1 MSTVTSLADKWGI
14 HPKQTWLRGGR
25 PEPRVQFDEELGL
38 WHVYGYPEAMQVLGS
53 TATFSSEVAKR
64 FIPGADQWDFDGDL
78 THLDPPEHQR
88 LRNLV
93 TRAFTPKVV
102 AGLEPRITELTHELL
117 DAVDPD
123 GFDLVTDLAYPL
135 PVIVIADLLGV
146 PNSDRELFKKWAE
159 DVLGQ
164 RSQVS
169 TTDDSGEQER
179 TIAAQE
185 KAQQEMKDY
194 LKQHSAER
202 RRHPREDLLTDLI
215 QAEVEGRRLTDNQI
229 GNFAGLLIMAG
240 HVTTTMLLGNT
251 ILCLDTYPDAA
262 ERVRADRSL
271 IRTTIEESLR
281 LLSPIAA
288 AYRATNVDVDIA
300 GTHVPKDQML
310 EVWVSAA
317 NRDERQ
323 FTDPHTFDP
332 ARDPNPH
339 LGFGR
344 GIHFCLGAPLAR
356 LEGRVALN
364 ILLDRF
370 PALRTDPD
378 NLPTFLDTPDLT
390 GVWTL
395 PLRTHD

>member
-1 MSTVTSLADKWGI
+1 MTNATPLADKWGI
-14 HPKQTWLRGGR
+14 HPKQTWLRGGL
-25 PEPRVQFDEELGL
+25 PDPKVQFDEELGL
-38 WHVYGYPEAMQVLGS
+38 WHVYGYPEAVQILNDP
-53 TATFSSEVAKR
+53 ATFSSEVAKR
-64 FIPGADQWDFDGDL
+64 FIPGADEWDFDGDL
-78 THLDPPEHQR
+78 THLDPPEHQK

-102 AGLEPRITELTHELL
+102 NALGPRIAELTHELL
-117 DAVDPD
+117 DEIDTEE
-123 GFDLVTDLAYPL
+123 FDLVSKLAYPL

-146 PNSDRELFKKWAE
+146 PNEDRDLFRRWAE
-159 DVLGQ
+159 ETMGE

-169 TTDDSGEQER
+169 TNDDSGEQAR
-179 TIAAQE
+179 AIAAQE
-185 KAQQEMKDY
+185 KTQQQMKDY
-194 LKQHSAER
+194 LKEHAADR
-202 RRHPREDLLTDLI
+202 RRKPRADLLTDLI
-215 QAEVEGRRLTDNQI
+215 QAEVDGVRLSDNQI
-229 GNFAGLLIMAG
+229 GNFANLLIMAG

-251 ILCLDTYPDAA
+251 ILCLDTYPDVA

-281 LLSPIAA
+281 FLSPIAA
-288 AYRATNVDVDIA
+288 AYRATNTDVEIA
-300 GTHVPKDQML
+300 GQRVPKDQML

-323 FTDPHTFDP
+323 FADPHVFDP

-356 LEGRVALN
+356 LEGRIALD

-370 PALRTDPD
+370 PVLRTNPQ

-390 GVWTL
+390 GVWNL
-395 PLRTHD
+395 PLRTQE